1 MRHPTADIQETSMS
15 SAQEERLRF
24 IDFRLMF
31 LGDVSRQDLT
41 DRFGISEPAATRDLT
56 QYRERCAA
64 NMEYSHVQR
73 AYLRNYNFAPLYDH
87 ESTEALAMIAHGH
100 LALPRRERKPLLR
113 CDLPIQL
120 DSPDSMVVST
130 ITRAINHQHVIS
142 IDYRS
147 HSSGET
153 RRQIVPFA
161 LVDNGLR
168 WHIRA
173 YDRRRLRFSDFV
185 ISRISN
191 PTIEESVV
199 LTHERWEHDIQW
211 NRIVELELVPHPKRP
226 HPETTLFE
234 YGMVNGISR
243 LRVRAAVAGY
253 FLRRWNVDCSPDH
266 CLEGNEYQ
274 LWLKNRETLY
284 GVETLEIA
292 PGYL

>member
-1 MRHPTADIQETSMS
+1 MS
-15 SAQEERLRF
+15 SAQEERLKF

-41 DRFGISEPAATRDLT
+41 DRFGISEPVATRDLT
-56 QYRERCAA
+56 EYRERCSTC
-64 NMEYSHVQR
+64 MEYSHAQR
-73 AYLRNYNFAPLYDH
+73 AYLASSNFQPLYEH
-87 ESTEALAMIAHGH
+87 ESAEALAMIAHGH
-100 LALPRRERKPLLR
+100 LALPRQERKPFLR

-120 DSPDSMVVST
+120 DRPDPHVVST
-130 ITRAINHQHVIS
+130 ITRSINHQCVIS

-173 YDRRRLRFSDFV
+173 YDRRRARFSDFV

-191 PTIEESVV
+191 PTVEEAVV

-211 NRIVELELVPHPKRP
+211 NRIVELELVPHPNRP
-226 HPETTLFE
+226 HQETTSYE
-234 YGMVNGISR
+234 YGMVDGVSR

-266 CLEGNEYQ
+266 KLAGNEYQ
-274 LWLKNRETLY
+274 LWLRNRETLY

-292 PGYL
+292 PGYNDPSST